1 MTKGGGGARQHISWL
16 FSALVIWRLF
26 GASEPLK
33 TLILLQKFTSLFN
46 CIHNIRFELNHLLI
60 TELLHLRCSSLIS
73 SNLD

>member
-1 MTKGGGGARQHISWL
+1 MTKRGGGARQHISWL

-33 TLILLQKFTSLFN
+33 TLILLQKFTSLF
-46 CIHNIRFELNHLLI
+46 HNIRFELNHLLI

>member
-1 MTKGGGGARQHISWL
+1 MTKRGGGARQHISWL

-46 CIHNIRFELNHLLI
+46 YIRFELNHLLI